1 MGCVRLRREGRLRSG
16 LVRQRRSMNVGV
28 TCREGDMHEDAE
40 AQAAYRTTLTD
51 RAYLDYTF
59 SLRSNHRTT
68 HDVPGQDAM
77 FASNKNV
84 APEG

>member
-1 MGCVRLRREGRLRSG
+1 
-16 LVRQRRSMNVGV
+16 MNVWV
-28 TCREGDMHEDAE
+28 TCCEGDMHEDAE

-51 RAYLDYTF
+51 RAYLAYTF
-59 SLRSNHRTT
+59 SLRSNHSNA

-77 FASNKNV
+77 FASNENV

>member
-1 MGCVRLRREGRLRSG
+1 MGCVCLRREGRLRSG

-40 AQAAYRTTLTD
+40 AQAAYRTTLTN
-51 RAYLDYTF
+51 RAYLAYTF
-59 SLRSNHRTT
+59 SLRSNHRTA

-77 FASNKNV
+77 FASNENV